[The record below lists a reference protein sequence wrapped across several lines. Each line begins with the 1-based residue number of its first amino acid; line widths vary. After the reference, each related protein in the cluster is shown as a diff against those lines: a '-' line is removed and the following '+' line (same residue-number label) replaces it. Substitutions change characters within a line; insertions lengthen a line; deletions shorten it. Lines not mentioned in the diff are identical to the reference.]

1 MIYCKNTVACFTI
14 CIKKNLTVIEKTAII
29 GIIFIINELTCDCNY
44 NLTYTSIQEKPMCG
58 IVGYCGPKRV
68 VQVVLEGLRRLE
80 YRGYDSAGIV
90 YLQDG
95 KLIKYRAEGK
105 LLNLENLLDDAI
117 VAPSHIG
124 LGHTRWATHGPPTTE
139 NAHPH
144 SDCTGELVV
153 VHNGIIENY
162 HSLREELK
170 GKGHVFKSETDTE
183 VLAHLIEEQLED
195 DLLEAVKKCLELV
208 EGSFALGVL
217 WAGKPDTLIAAR
229 KHSPLVLG
237 VSDEVGMFMASDI
250 PALLP
255 YTNQVVFLDDMEV
268 AVLTEDSFTIHSLE
282 TGEEVEK
289 VVQFIEWNAAMAEKA
304 GYKHFML
311 KEIFE
316 QPQAITNTIS
326 GRINP
331 ETGEVNIPEV
341 KLDRDQIEQIDRIF
355 LVACGTSWHAAL
367 VAKYW
372 LEKFARIPV
381 EVDIASEFRYRS
393 LIINEKVMTIA
404 ISQSGETA
412 DTLAGIRL
420 AREMGSKVITI
431 CNVVGST
438 MTREADGTVYT
449 HAGPEIGVASTKAFT
464 SQLAALFLFTLF
476 LAQKKET
483 ISPEMSKELGKS
495 LVDIGSVVEKILPQ
509 VREQI
514 DAMIEQ
520 YYDSRDFLFV
530 GRGLSFPIALEGA
543 LKLKEISYIHA
554 EGYASGELKHGPI
567 ALIDKDMPIM
577 ALVPQ
582 DDVYQ
587 KSVSN
592 IEEIKARQ
600 GRLIL
605 IGTEGDEHLPNI
617 TDDIVYMPKVHDEMN
632 PILYTI
638 PAQLLSYE
646 IATRRGCDVDQP
658 RNLAK
663 SVTVE

>member
-1 MIYCKNTVACFTI
+1 
-14 CIKKNLTVIEKTAII
+14 
-29 GIIFIINELTCDCNY
+29 
-44 NLTYTSIQEKPMCG
+44 MCG
-58 IVGYCGPKRV
+58 IVGYVGKRRLV
-68 VQVVLEGLRRLE
+68 PVVLEGLKRLE

-95 KLIKYRAEGK
+95 KLVKFRSEGK
-105 LLNLENLLDDAI
+105 LQNLEHIMADAMG
-117 VAPSHIG
+117 APAHIG
-124 LGHTRWATHGPPTTE
+124 LGHTRWATHGAPTTA

-144 SDCTGELVV
+144 SDCTGDLVV

-162 HSLREELK
+162 HSLRKELIE
-170 GKGHVFKSETDTE
+170 KGHSFASETDTE
-183 VLAHLIEEQLED
+183 VLAHLIEEYLD
-195 DLLEAVKKCLELV
+195 GDLRAAVTQALSRI
-208 EGSFALGVL
+208 EGSYAIGVL
-217 WAGKPDTLIAAR
+217 WTGMPDTLIAAR
-229 KHSPLVLG
+229 NHSPLVIG
-237 VSDEVGMFMASDI
+237 VHEEDGGFLASDI
-250 PALLP
+250 PPLLP
-255 YTNQVVFLDDMEV
+255 YTEQIVFLDDQELV
-268 AVLTEDSFTIHSLE
+268 VLQANNHTVYSLV
-282 TGEEVEK
+282 TGEVVEK
-289 VVQFIEWNAAMAEKA
+289 KIETISWNAGMAEKG

-311 KEIFE
+311 KEIYE
-316 QPQAITNTIS
+316 QPQAIINTVS

-331 ETGEVNIPEV
+331 ENGSVDLPEMN
-341 KLDRDQIEQIDRIF
+341 LSDADIAGIERIF
-355 LVACGTSWHAAL
+355 LIACGTSWHAAL

-372 LEKFARIPV
+372 IERWAGIPV
-381 EVDIASEFRYRS
+381 EVDIASEFRYRTL
-393 LIINEKVMTIA
+393 LIDERVLTVS

-420 AREMGSKVITI
+420 AKQLGSKIVTI

-438 MTREADGTVYT
+438 MTREADGTIYT

-476 LAQKKET
+476 LAEKRGSMEAAKRLEFG
-483 ISPEMSKELGKS
+483 KELIR
-495 LVDIGSVVEKILPQ
+495 LAAVIEKILPALQ
-509 VREQI
+509 DEI
-514 DAMIEQ
+514 KELIES

-530 GRGLSFPIALEGA
+530 GRGLNFPIAMEGA

-567 ALIDKDMPIM
+567 ALIDKDMPIL
-577 ALVPQ
+577 ALAPQ
-582 DDVYQ
+582 DAVYQ
-587 KSVSN
+587 KSISN

-605 IGTEGDEHLPNI
+605 IGTEGDQHLKSI
-617 TDDIVYMPKVHDEMN
+617 TDDIIYLPKVLEELN

-646 IATRRGCDVDQP
+646 IASRRGCDVDQP